1 MDPWLLKFFDV
12 QVTILSWSFGS
23 IVGRSR
29 KSLSEPGSCAF
40 ALYALIPH
48 TRTQQGKH
56 KNKTKQKRSAD
67 TLYVDSEALEV
78 VRVGEV
84 GVRQINQ
91 GRLLGRRNSDT
102 VFSLVVLDL
111 SWGK

>member
-1 MDPWLLKFFDV
+1 M
-12 QVTILSWSFGS
+12 
-23 IVGRSR
+23 
-29 KSLSEPGSCAF
+29 
-40 ALYALIPH
+40 LI
-48 TRTQQGKH
+48 
-56 KNKTKQKRSAD
+56 
-67 TLYVDSEALEV
+67 LYVDSEALEV

-84 GVRQINQ
+84 DVRQINQ